1 MSARHDAIRDQPG
14 RERLFV
20 STSPGLEPALL
31 DELREWVRS
40 ARGVRGGA
48 EVEAP
53 PGTHQTLNLH
63 LRTATRVLLRV
74 ASFEAGDFR
83 ALEMGLARV
92 RLDPF
97 RGPRPVR
104 IEAVAHRSRLSHSG
118 RLRETAAKAWELPVD
133 LANSEDP
140 LGDETLVQ
148 LRLEDDRC
156 TVSVDTSGE
165 ILHRRGYRQEVSR
178 APLRETLGAGI
189 LRLATY
195 RGDEPLWDPMCGSGT
210 LAIEAAWIALR
221 RAPGGDRSF
230 AFQRWSG
237 YDAAAFEAARAAAR
251 RRELPAPPAA
261 IHASDINAGALGTAR
276 RNARRAG
283 VLEHLQIRRADVTHP
298 SELPPEPTGL
308 LVTNPP
314 YGKRVGDAGD
324 LAPLYVALGAL
335 LRERLPRW
343 RAAVLVPDLRLERAL
358 SLEVEDAF
366 ELLNGGIRCHL
377 LVTRAHAS

>member
-1 MSARHDAIRDQPG
+1 G
-14 RERLFV
+14 
-20 STSPGLEPALL
+20 
-31 DELREWVRS
+31 
-40 ARGVRGGA
+40 
-48 EVEAP
+48 
-53 PGTHQTLNLH
+53 
-63 LRTATRVLLRV
+63 
-74 ASFEAGDFR
+74 
-83 ALEMGLARV
+83 
-92 RLDPF
+92 
-97 RGPRPVR
+97 PVR
-104 IEAVAHRSRLSHSG
+104 IQAFAHRSRLSHSG
-118 RLRETAAKAWELPVD
+118 RLREAAARAWNLPVD
-133 LANSEDP
+133 LASAEEQDP
-140 LGDETLVQ
+140 EHSPLRDETLVQ
-148 LRLEDDRC
+148 LRIEGDRC
-156 TVSVDTSGE
+156 NVSVDTSGE

-178 APLRETLGAGI
+178 APLRETLAAGI

-324 LAPLYVALGAL
+324 LAPLYAALGAL